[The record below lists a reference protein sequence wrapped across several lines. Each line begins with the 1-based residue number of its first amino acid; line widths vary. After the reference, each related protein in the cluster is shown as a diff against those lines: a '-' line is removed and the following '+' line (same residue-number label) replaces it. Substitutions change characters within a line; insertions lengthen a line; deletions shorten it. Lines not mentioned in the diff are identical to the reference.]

1 MPQPARARGRQVNV
15 FQALA
20 LLLSFVLV
28 AALGGV
34 LAAGLVL
41 PGVAVANGVTEMS
54 ATAFDE
60 LPTEL
65 DEKTLP
71 EKSSILASDGTLLAT
86 LYEQDRVVVP
96 GDKIAQVMK
105 DAVIATEDKR
115 FYEHSGV
122 DPMGMLRA
130 AARNALSTS
139 KEGASTL
146 TQQYVKNV
154 LIESA
159 QQADSDEERA
169 RGIDAAREA
178 EGTEGLARKLRE
190 AKLAI
195 TLEKT
200 LTKDEILEKY
210 LNIAQFGTSV
220 YGVESAAQR
229 YFGVSA
235 ADLNYLQ
242 AATIAGV
249 TQAPSRWDPLKDPKL
264 SQQRRNT
271 VLRLMHEQ
279 GYITDAEY
287 EKGRAVKIKNS
298 LHPQETKLSCMSAN
312 ESVAGSGYFC
322 DYVTKII
329 ATDETFGKT
338 AAERKKLLK
347 MGGLTI
353 WTTLDKDL
361 QASADKEVKAGV
373 PVKDSSGVGS
383 SIVVVEP
390 GTGQVKAM
398 AQNRDFNNTSESG
411 SRETAVNFNTDN
423 AFGSA
428 SGFPPGSTFKPF
440 TLLEWLRSGHSL
452 NETID
457 GTRMEYQ
464 QSEFNAPCTNLVGE
478 YKFGNSEGSG
488 GYMSVLSATQNSV
501 NSAFIA
507 MASKLDLCAIMD
519 GSADLGVHLAG
530 GQAGEGTMPYRP
542 SNVIG
547 SDSVAPLTMAAAY
560 AGFAADGTYCTP
572 IAIVKVTDREG
583 KKLRVPKAD
592 CHQAIEAKYARAI
605 NYALSN
611 VWQGTASSVPKP
623 SFAAAGKTGTTTYN
637 EHTWF
642 IGYTPRL
649 ATAVWVGY
657 PDGLKSMHERT
668 INGTTYWNGP
678 YGASIAAPTWA
689 RFMNDAL
696 AGGKNPDFTDPER
709 DQVYGKEISVPY
721 VVGLSEDDAR
731 SRLYE
736 AGFQVSVSSERVESD
751 VPEGL
756 VAQQNP
762 SGNAVRGS
770 VITLTLSSGPAPK
783 PPEQCQ
789 DGNNPPGCE
798 NDDDKDG
805 DGDGNGNGNGD
816 RGPGGNGGFWN
827 QSALDDPA
835 DSGLFRDTTGW

>member
-28 AALGGV
+28 AAVGGV

-41 PGVAVANGVTEMS
+41 PGVAVANGVTDMS
-54 ATAFDE
+54 ITAFDD

-65 DEKTLP
+65 EQKPLP

-86 LYEQDRVVVP
+86 FYDQDRVVVP

-115 FYEHSGV
+115 FYEHSGI
-122 DPMGMLRA
+122 DLMGMVRA
-130 AARNALSTS
+130 AARNALNTS
-139 KEGASTL
+139 REGASTL

-154 LIESA
+154 LIEA
-159 QQADSDEERA
+159 ARQADTPEERA
-169 RGIDAAREA
+169 EGIEQARTA
-178 EGTEGLARKLRE
+178 EGAEGLARKLRE

-200 LTKDEILEKY
+200 MSKDEILAKY

-242 AATIAGV
+242 AATIAGI
-249 TQAPSRWDPLKDPKL
+249 TQAPSRWDPLKDPKQ
-264 SQQRRNT
+264 SQTRRNT

-287 EKGRAVKIKNS
+287 KKGRAAKIKNS
-298 LHPQETKLSCMSAN
+298 LHPKETQLGCMSADEN
-312 ESVAGSGYFC
+312 VAGSGFFC

-329 ATDETFGKT
+329 AKDETFGKT
-338 AAERKKLLK
+338 SQERSERLLE
-347 MGGLTI
+347 GGLTI
-353 WTTLDKDL
+353 WTTLDKDM
-361 QASADKEVKAGV
+361 QEAADKEVKAGV

-398 AQNRDFNNTSESG
+398 AQNRIYNNTQEVG

-423 AFGSA
+423 AYGSA

-440 TLLEWLRSGHSL
+440 TLLEWLREGHSL
-452 NETID
+452 NETVD

-464 QSEFNAPCTNLVGE
+464 QSEFNAPCTNLVGD

-488 GYMSVLSATQNSV
+488 GYMSVLKATENSV
-501 NSAFIA
+501 NSAYIA
-507 MASKLDLCAIMD
+507 MASKLDLCKIMD

-530 GQAGEGTMPYRP
+530 GAAGEGTMPYRP

-547 SDSVAPLTMAAAY
+547 SDSIAPLTMAAAY
-560 AGFAADGTYCTP
+560 AGFAANGVYCSP
-572 IAIVKVTDREG
+572 VAIVKVTDANG
-583 KKLRVPKAD
+583 KKLKVPNAD
-592 CHQAIEAKYARAI
+592 CHQGIEAKYAHAI
-605 NYALSN
+605 NFALSH
-611 VWQGTASSVPKP
+611 VWEGTASNVPKP

-642 IGYTPRL
+642 IGYTPKL

-657 PDGLKSMHERT
+657 PDGLKSMHEQT
-668 INGTTYWNGP
+668 INGNTYWSGP
-678 YGASIAAPTWA
+678 YGSSIAAPTWA

-696 AGGKNPDFTDPER
+696 EGGDNPDFTEADTDEI
-709 DQVYGKEISVPY
+709 YGKQISVPY
-721 VVGLSEDDAR
+721 VVGLSESDAR
-731 SRLYE
+731 SRLYA

-751 VPEGL
+751 VAEGL
-756 VAQQNP
+756 VAEQSP
-762 SGNAVRGS
+762 SGSAVKGS
-770 VITLTLSSGPAPK
+770 VISLRLSSGPAPE
-783 PPEQCQ
+783 PPDPCQ
-789 DGNNPPGCE
+789 EGKGPGCD
-798 NDDDKDG
+798 NG
-805 DGDGNGNGNGD
+805 NGNGNGNGD
-816 RGPGGNGGFWN
+816 GNRGPGGDDGFWN
-827 QSALDDPA
+827 GSVLDDSSS
-835 DSGLFRDTTGW
+835 DVFRSTNGW

>member
-28 AALGGV
+28 AAVGGV

-41 PGVAVANGVTEMS
+41 PGVAVANGVTNMS
-54 ATAFDE
+54 ATAFDD

-65 DEKTLP
+65 EQKPLP

-86 LYEQDRVVVP
+86 FYDQDRVVVP

-115 FYEHSGV
+115 FYEHSGI
-122 DPMGMLRA
+122 DLMGMVRA
-130 AARNALSTS
+130 AARNALQTS
-139 KEGASTL
+139 REGASTL

-154 LIESA
+154 LIETA
-159 QQADSDEERA
+159 RQADTAEERA
-169 RGIDAAREA
+169 KGIEEARTA
-178 EGTEGLARKLRE
+178 EGAEGLARKLRE

-200 LTKDEILEKY
+200 MSKDEILAKY

-242 AATIAGV
+242 AATIAGI
-249 TQAPSRWDPLKDPKL
+249 TQAPSRWDPLKDPKQ
-264 SQQRRNT
+264 SQVRRNT

-279 GYITDAEY
+279 GYITDEEY
-287 EKGRAVKIKNS
+287 EKGRKAKIKNS
-298 LHPQETKLSCMSAN
+298 LHPEETRLGCMSAD

-329 ATDETFGKT
+329 AKDETFGKT
-338 AAERKKLLK
+338 AQERSDRLLE
-347 MGGLTI
+347 GGLTI

-361 QASADKEVKAGV
+361 QAAADKEVKAGV
-373 PVKDSSGVGS
+373 PVNDSSGVGS

-398 AQNRDFNNTSESG
+398 AQNREYNNTSEVG
-411 SRETAVNFNTDN
+411 KRETAVNFNTDN
-423 AFGSA
+423 AYGSA

-440 TLLEWLRSGHSL
+440 TLLEWLREGHSL

-457 GTRMEYQ
+457 GTRMQYQ

-488 GYMSVLSATQNSV
+488 GYMSVLQATENSV
-501 NSAFIA
+501 NSAYIA
-507 MASKLDLCAIMD
+507 MASKLDLCQIMD

-530 GQAGEGTMPYRP
+530 GAAGQGTMPYRP

-560 AGFAADGTYCTP
+560 AGFAANGVYCSP
-572 IAIVKVTDREG
+572 IAILKVTDANG
-583 KKLRVPKAD
+583 KKLKVPSAD
-592 CHQAIEAKYARAI
+592 CHQGIEAKYAHAI
-605 NYALSN
+605 NFALSH
-611 VWQGTASSVPKP
+611 VWEGTASSVPKP

-642 IGYTPRL
+642 IGYTPKL

-668 INGTTYWNGP
+668 INGNTYWSGP
-678 YGASIAAPTWA
+678 YGSSIAAPTWV

-696 AGGKNPDFTDPER
+696 EGGDNPDFEEADS
-709 DQVYGKEISVPY
+709 DQIYGKEISVPY
-721 VVGLSEDDAR
+721 VVGLSESDAR
-731 SRLYE
+731 SRLYA
-736 AGFQVSVSSERVESD
+736 AGFKVSVSSERVESD
-751 VPEGL
+751 VAAGL
-756 VAQQNP
+756 VAQQSP
-762 SGNAVRGS
+762 SGSAVRGS
-770 VITLTLSSGPAPK
+770 VILLKLSSGPAPEAPDPCK
-783 PPEQCQ
+783 
-789 DGNNPPGCE
+789 DGNNGPGC
-798 NDDDKDG
+798 NN
-805 DGDGNGNGNGD
+805 GDGNGDRDGN
-816 RGPGGNGGFWN
+816 RGPGGDDGFWGG
-827 QSALDDPA
+827 SVLGDSTSTDP
-835 DSGLFRDTTGW
+835 FRSTTGW